1 VAVNRRALLQFGLGM
16 VAGAAIS
23 WPAAA
28 ARFVNR
34 TGLAAGQFIWEPSQP
49 AAGPVLVV
57 VSLHDR
63 LVHVFKDGRV
73 VGISTCRVNGGHK
86 PAGIFVLIGDAF
98 QAEGASGASG
108 IFTAAPLDAHNGLID
123 ARSMGSVR
131 VPDKFA
137 ALLAGIAERG
147 TVVVV
152 APRRSRAEELVSPAF
167 LDVQDATSA
176 PHPSR
181 TAVTTGGSAP
191 GAREPSLSILVSVS
205 DAHAMVLREGIPAQ
219 SVPVEVREPR
229 ERVGTH
235 VYSLLGEASGSAG
248 LRWLALG
255 LAGSSNDP
263 ALIHWKPE
271 TALSRV
277 TFPHSA
283 ESEAILGSLRP
294 GATLIVTDKPMPASR
309 RRSLRGAAILAGEG
323 ASVRPA
329 PPTSRTPP
337 GSRYAESP

>member
-1 VAVNRRALLQFGLGM
+1 
-16 VAGAAIS
+16 
-23 WPAAA
+23 
-28 ARFVNR
+28 
-34 TGLAAGQFIWEPSQP
+34 
-49 AAGPVLVV
+49 
-57 VSLHDR
+57 
-63 LVHVFKDGRV
+63 V
-73 VGISTCRVNGGHK
+73 VGISTCRISSGHK

-98 QAEGASGASG
+98 QAEGASDASG

-152 APRRSRAEELVSPAF
+152 APRRSRAEELVSPVLFEAE
-167 LDVQDATSA
+167 DATRGA
-176 PHPSR
+176 DPSR
-181 TAVTTGGSAP
+181 SVADGPASSAP
-191 GAREPSLSILVSVS
+191 GGMEPSLSILVSVS
-205 DAHAMVLREGIPAQ
+205 DAHAMVLREGIPAG
-219 SVPVEVREPR
+219 SVPVQVREPQQ
-229 ERVGTH
+229 RVGTH
-235 VYSLLGEASGSAG
+235 VYSFLGAASNSAG

-277 TFPHSA
+277 AFPRSA
-283 ESEAILGSLRP
+283 ESDAMLANLRP

-309 RRSLRGAAILAGEG
+309 RRSLRGAVILAGEG
-323 ASVRPA
+323 VSVRPA
-329 PPTSRTPP
+329 PPTSRTSP